1 LGLGVLLP
9 VDEASFDAACA
20 PIAGAPRLA
29 ALLEGARA
37 ALIVGSGGPSFFD
50 GFEAAAVEASDGA
63 PNPLDRYTRRVVEA
77 TAMATLPPLGVRQA
91 VYFPFAGAAPLIP
104 FQRLGRAAGVGPPG
118 PLGLQIHP
126 VYGPWWAYRA
136 LIVIDRGLST
146 GPSLGDV
153 CAGCPAPCVAACPGG
168 AVSLAG
174 FSIPACHAHR
184 LRAVPCRL
192 SCAARIG
199 CVRGPE
205 HRYRD
210 EALAFHMAASMPKH
224 L

>member
-1 LGLGVLLP
+1 
-9 VDEASFDAACA
+9 
-20 PIAGAPRLA
+20 LA
-29 ALLEGARA
+29 ALLDGARA
-37 ALIVGSGGPSFFD
+37 ALIVGSGGPAFFD
-50 GFEAAAVEASDGA
+50 GFEAAGVEAADGG

-77 TAMATLPPLGVRQA
+77 IAMATLGPLGVGHA
-91 VYFPFAGAAPLIP
+91 VFFPFAGATPVIP

-136 LIVIDRGLST
+136 LIVIDSALST

-153 CAGCPAPCVAACPGG
+153 CAGCPAPCVAACPGA

-192 SCAARIG
+192 SCAARIA

-210 EALAFHMAASMPKH
+210 EALAFHMAASMPKQP
-224 L
+224 